1 MEPGS
6 REDIYAA
13 PATGQR
19 PVARMKK
26 VTRRKRRL
34 SARSRYPAP
43 HREGHRIAPRELR
56 RRIVFWTLLA
66 ALVAIGGY
74 GFYKSRASPSPPVMT
89 PKAVDLVSPSR
100 P

>member
-13 PATGQR
+13 PATGQG

-34 SARSRYPAP
+34 STRSRYPAP
-43 HREGHRIAPRELR
+43 HREGHRITPRELR
-56 RRIVFWTLLA
+56 RRILFWSLLT
-66 ALVAIGGY
+66 ALIAVGGY
-74 GFYKSRASPSPPVMT
+74 AAYRSRFSDSQPMRAPR
-89 PKAVDLVSPSR
+89 AVDLVSPTG